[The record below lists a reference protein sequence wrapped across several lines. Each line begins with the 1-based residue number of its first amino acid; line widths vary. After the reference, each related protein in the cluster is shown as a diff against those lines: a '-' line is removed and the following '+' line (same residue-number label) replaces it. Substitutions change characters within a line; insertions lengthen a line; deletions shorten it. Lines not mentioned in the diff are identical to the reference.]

1 MTVDNN
7 LSKVKNTTFADRGQA
22 RISCP
27 PTLANNLDTLKISF
41 WISWSDDSFLEEIK
55 SIKDTLQQSES
66 LTEAP
71 YHCPGGFNWNVQRTG
86 VKLYNFR
93 LLAGDLR
100 LFLNHRS
107 PDHDIPNVRLEIGSE
122 SCWAPG
128 YNEIYTRF
136 IRWIEALG
144 GIVQKEI
151 VSEAHLALDLVGLYI
166 GDLKIHDEDYW
177 IKRSKR
183 FDVYKENR
191 CLTGISIG
199 RDACALRIYD
209 KVFEIARSGSKQ
221 ETFKEFWLVEHYADR
236 PVTRIEFQLRRKLLK
251 TLKVEPEA
259 ESAIDTLED
268 LNAGLNS
275 IWQFCTIDR
284 ARHCSSIV
292 DYDSNHQSRAENS
305 DFWNLVNSVHWSGDA
320 LYSQQ
325 KARPKKDLS
334 ALRKQ
339 TTGLAMTIAAFYGAN
354 SEDLDH
360 IISISKHVIEEDLIS
375 LYRRSDLD
383 FIKKMDKKH
392 REIFES
398 VSTLHNLRPVHP
410 EYGGYPAPYSLE
422 PFEGE
427 PYA

>member
-1 MTVDNN
+1 MNVDNKSN
-7 LSKVKNTTFADRGQA
+7 KVKNTANSGGQA

-41 WISWSDDSFLEEIK
+41 WISWSDDSFLDEIA
-55 SIKDTLQQSES
+55 SIKETLHQSENS
-66 LTEAP
+66 TEYP
-71 YHCPGGFNWNVQRTG
+71 YHCPGGFNWNVQRG
-86 VKLYNFR
+86 GIKLYCYR

-100 LFLNHRS
+100 LFLNRRT
-107 PDHDIPNVRLEIGSE
+107 PDHNIPNVRLEIGSE
-122 SCWAPG
+122 SCWTPG
-128 YNEIYTRF
+128 YNEIYSRF
-136 IRWIEALG
+136 IRWIEVLG
-144 GIVQKEI
+144 GRVIKEI
-151 VSEAHLALDLVGLYI
+151 ISEAHLALDLVGLYI
-166 GDLKIHDEDYW
+166 GDLNIQNEDYW

-221 ETFKEFWLVEHYADR
+221 ETFKDFWKVKHYADR
-236 PVTRIEFQLRRKLLK
+236 PVTRVEFQLRRKVLK
-251 TLKVEPEA
+251 TLKVEQDA
-259 ESAIDTLED
+259 EGAIDTLED
-268 LNAGLNS
+268 LNSGLNS
-275 IWQFCTIDR
+275 IWQFCISDR
-284 ARHCSSIV
+284 ARHCSTIV
-292 DYDSNHQSRAENS
+292 DYESNHQSRAENS
-305 DFWNLVNSVHWSGDA
+305 EFWNLVNSVHWSGDV

-339 TTGLAMTIAAFYGAN
+339 TAGLAMTIAAFYGAN

-360 IISISKHVIEEDLIS
+360 IISISKYVIEEDLIN
-375 LYRRSDLD
+375 LYRRNDQD

-410 EYGGYPAPYSLE
+410 EYGGYPTPYSFE
-422 PFEGE
+422 PHNGE